1 MRPVRLVGGRGVES
15 GMCCLEVGQTQAQ
28 AQAVAGWFWFAAQAQ
43 ASRSDGQL
51 HGD

>member
-1 MRPVRLVGGRGVES
+1 MRPVRLAGGRGVES
-15 GMCCLEVGQTQAQ
+15 GMCCLEVGQTQ